1 MHHSNTLNTKGKIIC
16 TVINDLTTDQR
27 MHRICD
33 SLVRAGYEVTL
44 VGRELPTSKPLPTR
58 NFAQKR
64 LKCIWN
70 KGVLFYMEYNLRLMF
85 WMMFQKADIINAI
98 DLDTIIP
105 AWLVARL
112 RGKKVVYDAHEWF
125 PYCPE
130 IIERPKVHQFWLQ
143 IEKIFVPKMDKT
155 YTVSQS
161 IAQELSR
168 EYHQQVGLVRN
179 MPVNRISQS
188 KKSEPYILYQGALN
202 IGRGLEELIGAMSEI
217 NIPLYIAGQGDIEKN
232 LKQKVTDLNLQ
243 NKVKFLGQLTPDEL
257 WTYTQNAHIGVNL
270 LQNLGLNYY
279 YSLAN
284 KFFDYVQAD
293 VPQITMDFPEYRFL
307 NKEFEV
313 AVLISDLQRK
323 SIIQA
328 VQRLLKDPQL
338 YTHLQ
343 EQCRQAKTVWNW
355 ETEQKNLLNIYEQ
368 L

>member
-1 MHHSNTLNTKGKIIC
+1 MKSSNTSDTKNRIIC

-44 VGRELPTSKPLPTR
+44 VGRELPSSKLLQSR
-58 NFAQKR
+58 SFSQKR
-64 LKCIWN
+64 LKCIFH
-70 KGVLFYMEYNLRLMF
+70 KGFLFYMEYNIRLMW

-98 DLDTIIP
+98 DLDTIVP

-112 RGKKVVYDAHEWF
+112 KGKKVVYDAHEWF

-130 IIERPKVHQFWLQ
+130 IIERPKVHKFWLQ
-143 IEKIFVPKMDKT
+143 IENIFVPKMDKV

-161 IAQELSR
+161 IAQELSQA
-168 EYHQQVGLVRN
+168 YHQEVGLVRN
-179 MPVNRISQS
+179 MPVKRIAQS
-188 KKSEPYILYQGALN
+188 NKTASYILYQGALN
-202 IGRGLEELIGAMSEI
+202 IGRGIEELIEAMPFIEM
-217 NIPLYIAGQGDIEKN
+217 PLYIAGQGDIEKE
-232 LKQKVTDLNLQ
+232 LKQKVINLNLQ
-243 NKVKFLGQLTPDEL
+243 DKVKFLGQLTPDEL
-257 WTYTQNAHIGVNL
+257 WTYTQNAFIGVNL

-293 VPQITMDFPEYRFL
+293 VPQISMDFPEYRL
-307 NKEFEV
+307 MNKQYEV
-313 AVLISDLQRK
+313 AVLIKDLQTQTIVK
-323 SIIQA
+323 AISELIQN
-328 VQRLLKDPQL
+328 PQH

-343 EQCRQAKTVWNW
+343 EQCRQAKNIWNW
-355 ETEQKNLLNIYEQ
+355 EEEQKNLLNIYEQ